1 MYELNET
8 TVTRSLAGINVAD
21 HYWSIGGSTTAYYQS
36 KSNTMV
42 PPNDPDFAAWLAL
55 YANPTAI
62 ANEAELAVVLQ
73 AYGSKLPAWLFTAAS
88 FIQPAPSVYSKSQ
101 LAAYS
106 ADARYRKASGGCT
119 IGGKPY
125 LTDPV
130 ARNTVGSAHD
140 YAVANPGHITD
151 WKLADGT
158 FIQLDEAQ
166 LAHVL
171 QQMATFVQ
179 ACFTCES
186 TNFTGINAGSMTTLA
201 QIDAAFAAISNALA

>member
-1 MYELNET
+1 MPNPSDNYWLADDARVYGSAKQTIT
-8 TVTRSLAGINVAD
+8 TDTDPDYAAWTGAGNVATPWPRD
-21 HYWSIGGSTTAYYQS
+21 NANNQTDAAMQAVAGQYGQFVSLSYY
-36 KSNTMV
+36 
-42 PPNDPDFAAWLAL
+42 AG
-55 YANPTAI
+55 YARFN
-62 ANEAELAVVLQ
+62 
-73 AYGSKLPAWLFTAAS
+73 
-88 FIQPAPSVYSKSQ
+88 
-101 LAAYS
+101 
-106 ADARYRKASGGCT
+106 RASGGCT

-130 ARNTVGSAHD
+130 SRNTVASAHD

-158 FIQLDEAQ
+158 FIQLNEVQ

-186 TNFTGINAGSMTTLA
+186 NTVASIGGGTITTRA
-201 QIDAAFAAISNALA
+201 QVDAAFAAISNVLA